1 MKKEEIINEEILEL
15 DYHKMIKEID
25 KLVQTDF
32 VFDMECMLIS
42 KKHKYTQKE
51 AREMA
56 KLLST
61 IYSISH
67 IEHCKAC
74 RTIKYAKKHIIKLL
88 K

>member
-1 MKKEEIINEEILEL
+1 MDGEILEL
-15 DYHKMIKEID
+15 DYHIMVKAID

-32 VFDMECMLIS
+32 VFDMECRLIPPM
-42 KKHKYTQKE
+42 KEYTQEE

-56 KLLST
+56 DLLSS

-74 RTIKYAKKHIIKLL
+74 RTIEYAKKHTIKGPLV
-88 K
+88 KK